1 MKSILD
7 KDFRYT
13 NAAST
18 DIRKTFAK
26 ARREMAKQVLPGPRT
41 VIALTPKDRRKA

>member
-7 KDFRYT
+7 KSFRYT
-13 NAAST
+13 PSAET

-26 ARREMAKQVLPGPRT
+26 ARKEMAEQAKPVKNVTQIKKRAT
-41 VIALTPKDRRKA
+41 K